1 MVGPS
6 LSMNAV
12 TLRKCRVAQ
21 RLMDQNDL
29 GLTAAAKRAKTT
41 PRTLKKYFK
50 DVGVKIRRHGTGQ
63 YRLVLPPKQLSEKFL
78 RRMADGDSA
87 TKAAKALNTTVKK
100 MRYQRLPVQTPAG
113 VRYYPIIRKDS
124 IGKRW
129 SPNFKWVSENSVVVY
144 GYLLGLG
151 DTIQGHDTQIGPNA
165 KATVADPNYA
175 DIWWQV
181 DFNSFDSTLKGKNLI
196 EKYKKPIVELLKR
209 ELQTPAINNAAL
221 VALFGTNTKVSS
233 AAALAGRTGN
243 FKLTELEN
251 LLERY
256 DIHMDDR
263 LNKINMGVDDSQ
275 GTRGS
280 WVLIRNLA
288 SGGGRSSDGKFQVM
302 FMRKSGLTTYP
313 SAGPKTVKL
322 NYSLA
327 NE

>member
-1 MVGPS
+1 MVGLS

-21 RLMDQNDL
+21 RLMGREDL
-29 GLTAAAKRAKTT
+29 GLNAAAKRAKTT
-41 PRTLKKYFK
+41 SRTLKKYFS
-50 DVGVKIRRHGTGQ
+50 DVGIKIRRHGSGQ

-87 TKAAKALNTTVKK
+87 TTAAKALNTTVRK
-100 MRYQRLPVQTPAG
+100 MRYQRLPVSTPQG
-113 VRYYPIIRKDS
+113 IRYYPIIRKAP

-129 SPNFKWVSENSVVVY
+129 ITNFAWVSENSVVVY

-151 DTIQGHDTQIGPNA
+151 DNIQGHNTQLGPNA
-165 KATVADPNYA
+165 KANTADPNYA

-181 DFNSFDSTLKGKNLI
+181 DFNSFESTLKGKNLI
-196 EKYKKPIVELLKR
+196 GKYKKPIVELLKR

-221 VALFGTNTKVSS
+221 VALFGTNSKVSAS
-233 AAALAGRTGN
+233 ASASGRTGN

-280 WVLIRNLA
+280 WVLRRNI
-288 SGGGRSSDGKFQVM
+288 SGSGGRSSEGKFQVM

-313 SAGPKTVKL
+313 SAGPKTVRL

>member
-1 MVGPS
+1 
-6 LSMNAV
+6 
-12 TLRKCRVAQ
+12 
-21 RLMDQNDL
+21 
-29 GLTAAAKRAKTT
+29 
-41 PRTLKKYFK
+41 
-50 DVGVKIRRHGTGQ
+50 
-63 YRLVLPPKQLSEKFL
+63 
-78 RRMADGDSA
+78 
-87 TKAAKALNTTVKK
+87 
-100 MRYQRLPVQTPAG
+100 
-113 VRYYPIIRKDS
+113 
-124 IGKRW
+124 
-129 SPNFKWVSENSVVVY
+129 VVY

-151 DTIQGHDTQIGPNA
+151 DTIQGHDTQIGPKA
-165 KATVADPNYA
+165 KATAADPNYA

-196 EKYKKPIVELLKR
+196 AKYKKPIVELLKR
-209 ELQTPAINNAAL
+209 ELQTPAINNAGL
-221 VALFGTNTKVSS
+221 VALFGTNSKVSA

-263 LNKINMGVDDSQ
+263 LSKINMGVDDSQ

-280 WVLIRNLA
+280 WVLKRNLT
-288 SGGGRSSDGKFQVM
+288 SGGSRSSDGKFQVM

-313 SAGPKTVKL
+313 SAGPKTVQL

>member
-6 LSMNAV
+6 LSMKAV

-21 RLMDQNDL
+21 RLMDREDL
-29 GLTAAAKRAKTT
+29 GLKAAAKRAKTT
-41 PRTLKKYFK
+41 PRTLKQYFK
-50 DVGVKIRRHGTGQ
+50 DVGIKIRRQGTGQ
-63 YRLVLPPKQLSEKFL
+63 YRLVLPPKQLREKFL

-87 TKAAKALNTTVKK
+87 TKAAKALNTTVRK
-100 MRYQRLPVQTPAG
+100 MRYQRLPSG
-113 VRYYPIIRKDS
+113 GKFYPIIRKDP

-129 SPNFKWVSENSVVVY
+129 EPNFTWVSENSVVVY

-151 DTIQGHDTQIGPNA
+151 DTIQGRDSQMGPNA
-165 KATVADPNYA
+165 QANVADPNYA

-181 DFNSFDSTLKGKNLI
+181 DFNSFDSTLKGKSLI
-196 EKYKKPIVELLKR
+196 EKYKKPIVDLLKR
-209 ELQTPAINNAAL
+209 ELQTPAVSNAAL
-221 VALFGTNTKVSS
+221 VALFGTNSKV
-233 AAALAGRTGN
+233 AAAASAAGRTGN
-243 FKLTELEN
+243 FQLTELEN

-263 LNKINMGVDDSQ
+263 MDKINMGVDDSQ
-275 GTRGS
+275 GTRGE
-280 WVLIRNLA
+280 WVLSRNIA
-288 SGGGRSSDGKFQVM
+288 SGGSRSSDGKFQVM

-313 SAGPKTVKL
+313 SAGPKTVRL

>member
-1 MVGPS
+1 MVGLS
-6 LSMNAV
+6 LSMKAI

-21 RLMDQNDL
+21 RLMDQEDL
-29 GLTAAAKRAKTT
+29 GLKAAATRAKTT
-41 PRTLKKYFK
+41 TRTLKKYFK
-50 DVGVKIRRHGTGQ
+50 DVGIKIRRQGTGQ
-63 YRLVLPPKQLSEKFL
+63 YRLVLPPKELREKFL
-78 RRMADGDSA
+78 RRMEDGDSA

-100 MRYQRLPVQTPAG
+100 MRYQRLPVQTPQG
-113 VRYYPIIRKDS
+113 ERFYPIIRKDP

-129 SPNFKWVSENSVVVY
+129 VPNFAWVSENSVVVY

-151 DTIQGHDTQIGPNA
+151 DTVQGHDTQMGPDA
-165 KATVADPNYA
+165 KATDADPNYA

-181 DFNSFDSTLKGKNLI
+181 DFNNFESTLKGKSLI

-209 ELQTPAINNAAL
+209 ELQTPAVNNAAL
-221 VALFGTNTKVSS
+221 VALFGTNNKV
-233 AAALAGRTGN
+233 AAAATTAGRTGN

-263 LNKINMGVDDSQ
+263 MDKINMGVDDSQ
-275 GTRGS
+275 GTRGE
-280 WVLIRNLA
+280 WVLKRNIA
-288 SGGGRSSDGKFQVM
+288 NSGGRSSDGKFQVM
-302 FMRKSGLTTYP
+302 FMRKTGLTTYP